1 MVLKKINKPQ
11 DLKKL
16 SQEELKILAEEIRQA
31 MLNRLTKNSKKGHVG
46 SNFGVVELTIAL
58 HYVFNSPFD
67 KILFDVSHQS
77 YPHKIITG
85 RKEGFICDDKFY
97 TVSGYTN
104 QDESEHDF
112 FKVGHS
118 STSIS
123 LGLGMAK
130 ARDLKR
136 T

>member
-67 KILFDVSHQS
+67 KI
-77 YPHKIITG
+77 
-85 RKEGFICDDKFY
+85 
-97 TVSGYTN
+97 
-104 QDESEHDF
+104 
-112 FKVGHS
+112 
-118 STSIS
+118 
-123 LGLGMAK
+123 
-130 ARDLKR
+130 
-136 T
+136 